1 MLGRLLPRR
10 SGAVPDYLRNFPQV
24 SYMAGNP
31 VERASLFIKHDL
43 VGRYFLY
50 QRFKK
55 YPDLVSDIEKR
66 KEDLQLL
73 IAQAEELE
81 DQYCKGKGWWGN
93 DLRWV
98 AERVESDDNQA
109 EQNYLRRYP
118 LYSDLVHSTSSAMK

>member
-1 MLGRLLPRR
+1 
-10 SGAVPDYLRNFPQV
+10 
-24 SYMAGNP
+24 MASNP

-73 IAQAEELE
+73 IAQAEELAG
-81 DQYCKGKGWWGN
+81 CGKTSISHLGN
-93 DLRWV
+93 V
-98 AERVESDDNQA
+98 
-109 EQNYLRRYP
+109 
-118 LYSDLVHSTSSAMK
+118 